1 MAQPD
6 EPHPPV
12 VPSCPLPSK
21 TCDVVP
27 TERPRSCCGMALAGL
42 RTAKYHLPEWHR
54 RNAGV
59 CFEAYTTGEQ
69 AERGRGE
76 AKHLMKHAAASAQR
90 AQGYSK
96 ATLGQRLQDLQ
107 FWRVELQKEIME
119 LDAETNLL
127 VAQKLRLE
135 RALDA
140 TEVPYSV
147 VIDNL
152 ECRER
157 RQPPDLVIDEVEK
170 QLMKEAD
177 LIRDIRDLLKR
188 TIIQAKSTPRARPEP
203 TKTQPHF
210 PRGKNP
216 FESQKIGINPI
227 YPIPCS
233 SSASTPKTWAQF
245 SHDNISRAEQ
255 EKLASVQLRSLINN
269 IIHDASEDLRMQRA
283 AVSEAFDSHCREEE
297 LQDFLSFPFSLENQE
312 ANIENLK
319 KAIRD
324 KEAFLKVAQSRLYD
338 RSCRPN
344 VELCRD
350 EPQFRSVNIHNLHN

>member
-188 TIIQAKSTPRARPEP
+188 TIIQAA
-203 TKTQPHF
+203 TQ
-210 PRGKNP
+210 
-216 FESQKIGINPI
+216 I
-227 YPIPCS
+227 
-233 SSASTPKTWAQF
+233 SASTPKTWAQF

-283 AVSEAFDSHCREEE
+283 AVSEAFDSHCRE
-297 LQDFLSFPFSLENQE
+297 LDGLGFSLQILKDIGDEE